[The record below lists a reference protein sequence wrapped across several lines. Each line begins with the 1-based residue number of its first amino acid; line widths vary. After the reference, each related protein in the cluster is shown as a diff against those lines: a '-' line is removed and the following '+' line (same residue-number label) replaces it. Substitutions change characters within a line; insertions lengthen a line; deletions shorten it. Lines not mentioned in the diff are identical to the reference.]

1 MTISS
6 KRLLHRI
13 KEKTKSFITDDGL
26 VEVDGALKRLDKSL
40 LDLVHTDDFEDE
52 FFLAPGLPRI
62 RPILVLLSAYAVQHD
77 RSQLESSQ
85 LEHVAL
91 STEFLYAA
99 IAMHDAA
106 LGRQGGRRRRVARRI
121 LGAVGWLG
129 GNQFILRS
137 LELARQAPSGEI
149 ISELLDTIR
158 ETTDAQALV
167 QSWNGEIPTLYEAV
181 QLAEQ
186 RSGAVFSF
194 ACRAGAQLAS
204 AERPIITSLGRY
216 GFHVGVAWQL
226 AEELAIIEQL
236 SEDNRN
242 AIMELAARKHPI
254 YPLSWAAEQSPKAAE
269 IHELWTQLQ
278 QSDDPAAAD
287 QLIEHLR
294 QSGAVRETKAQIA
307 KASWEAQQAL
317 QELPSSAYRS
327 ALLDVASSIRQI
339 G

>member
-1 MTISS
+1 M
-6 KRLLHRI
+6 HRI
-13 KEKTKSFITDDGL
+13 KEKTKSFIADDGL
-26 VEVDGALKRLDKSL
+26 VEIDGALKRLDRSL
-40 LDLVHTDDFEDE
+40 LDLVHTEDFEDE
-52 FFLAPGLPRI
+52 LFLAPGLPRI

-77 RSQLESSQ
+77 RSELERSQ

-121 LGAVGWLG
+121 LGAMGWLG

-137 LELARQAPSGEI
+137 LELARQAPSGDI

-167 QSWNGEIPTLYEAV
+167 QNWNGQIPTLYETV

-236 SEDNRN
+236 SEENRDSM
-242 AIMELAARKHPI
+242 MELAARKQPI
-254 YPLSWAAEQSPKAAE
+254 YPLSWAAEQSSSSAE
-269 IHELWTQLQ
+269 IHRLWSQLQ
-278 QSDDPAAAD
+278 DKDDPAIAQ
-287 QLIEHLR
+287 QLLTHLQR
-294 QSGAVRETKAQIA
+294 AGAVNETRQQIA
-307 KASWEAQQAL
+307 RASWEAQQAL
-317 QELPSSAYRS
+317 SELPQSAYRS
-327 ALLDVASSIRQI
+327 ALLDVATSIRQS